1 MNWDRFPWGV
11 EKLARVVDK
20 FYWVPDR
27 WIRWTG
33 RVPILRRVDDYLFRF
48 RVRRMISEVLTG
60 QPDEI
65 KKASFWETVGVLL
78 WLLMLIPDM
87 LLLTLIRRLFAKRPG
102 GR

>member
-1 MNWDRFPWGV
+1 
-11 EKLARVVDK
+11 
-20 FYWVPDR
+20 
-27 WIRWTG
+27 
-33 RVPILRRVDDYLFRF
+33 
-48 RVRRMISEVLTG
+48 MISEVLTG

-65 KKASFWETVGVLL
+65 KKASFGETVGVLL